1 MEADHPG
8 CYGFG
13 SRLFVTI
20 IITIIWKLVQDSS
33 SENSPFLHFFIII
46 IVDIQRFF
54 KLYCTYGKV
63 TQSHTFPCA
72 VQEGPISHPFQIQQ
86 FASPNPQNAHPAPF
100 LRIPPPFTCLP
111 RLICIHRVTCYTT

>member
-72 VQEGPISHPFQIQQ
+72 VQEGPIANQSKYSSLHPQTPKMPIQHPSSE
-86 FASPNPQNAHPAPF
+86 FLPLSPVCQD
-100 LRIPPPFTCLP
+100 
-111 RLICIHRVTCYTT
+111 

>member
-1 MEADHPG
+1 MLVMEADHPG

-72 VQEGPISHPFQIQQ
+72 VQEGPIALISNIAVTFKIVQLLLHTSV
-86 FASPNPQNAHPAPF
+86 SPS
-100 LRIPPPFTCLP
+100 LSSR
-111 RLICIHRVTCYTT
+111 